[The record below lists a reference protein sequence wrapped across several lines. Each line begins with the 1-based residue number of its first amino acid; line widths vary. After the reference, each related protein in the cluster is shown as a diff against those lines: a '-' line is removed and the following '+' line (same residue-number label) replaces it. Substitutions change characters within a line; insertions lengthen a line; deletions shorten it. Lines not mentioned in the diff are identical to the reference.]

1 MKYRVLG
8 HTTVTVS
15 CVVSSREKL
24 AEKELFE
31 RAKAQFGGIRSYGGN
46 GGDMK
51 LIGAV
56 HPNETIAADEA
67 VEFDDYREE

>member
-15 CVVSSREKL
+15 CVVSSKEAL
-24 AEKELFE
+24 TEKELFE
-31 RAKAQFGGIRSYGGN
+31 RAKTQFGGIRSYGGN

-51 LIGAV
+51 LIGMEC
-56 HPNETIAADEA
+56 PNETIAADEA